1 MVIARRRTRRSA
13 GIVGALLLAVT
24 AFGGC
29 ADPAE
34 NANPAAPKLT
44 EIRVATLPLGSTLP
58 VHAAKSKGIFERNG
72 LRVRLTEG
80 QDPGLF
86 TAGLAKGQYDI
97 AMSVPT
103 IVLVA
108 AERGLDIQIVS
119 RMQKSSPENPGG
131 GWFTKDRSID
141 SLAKLKGKKI
151 GVPALTGVITDS
163 LVYLL
168 QKSGVDRDEVKFVQM
183 PFAAMGD
190 QLKAGRV
197 DAVVA
202 GIPFSNKLA
211 ASGFRRHGDVVA
223 AAVTE
228 ASDGRIDNGMTA
240 LFASSSKFAR
250 ENPDTIRAW
259 RKSLN
264 EAIDYLGSHEA
275 DARQMLQSWLKMPP
289 KVAQSAPLPGWQ
301 VEITPQDLE
310 PYVTISKAVGTI
322 KSEPDVNKLVW
333 QDGP

>member
-1 MVIARRRTRRSA
+1 M
-13 GIVGALLLAVT
+13 
-24 AFGGC
+24 
-29 ADPAE
+29 
-34 NANPAAPKLT
+34 
-44 EIRVATLPLGSTLP
+44 LPLGSTLP
-58 VHAAKSKGIFERNG
+58 VHAAISKGIFERNG
-72 LRVRLTEG
+72 LRVELTEG
-80 QDPGLF
+80 QDPALF
-86 TAGLAKGQYDI
+86 TAGLAKGQYDL

-108 AERGLDIQIVS
+108 AERGLDVQVVS
-119 RMQKSSPENPGG
+119 RMQRSTPENPGG

-141 SLAKLKGKKI
+141 TFAKLKGKKI

-168 QKSGVDRDEVKFVQM
+168 KKNGVDRDEVKFVQM
-183 PFAAMGD
+183 PFATMGD

-202 GIPFSNKLA
+202 GIPFSHKLA

-223 AAVTE
+223 AAVKD
-228 ASDGRIDNGMTA
+228 ASGGRVNSGMTA
-240 LFASSSKFAR
+240 LFVSSSKFAR

-264 EAIDYLGSHEA
+264 EAIDYLQSHEA
-275 DARQMLQSWLKMPP
+275 EARRMLQTWLKMPP
-289 KVAQSAPLPGWQ
+289 AVAESAPLPSWQ
-301 VEITPQDLE
+301 VEITPQDLQ

>member
-1 MVIARRRTRRSA
+1 MS
-13 GIVGALLLAVT
+13 ALLLAAAVV
-24 AFGGC
+24 GGC

-34 NANPAAPKLT
+34 NANPAGSKLT
-44 EIRVATLPLGSTLP
+44 EIRVAMLPLGSTLP
-58 VHAAKSKGIFERNG
+58 VHAAMSKGIFERNG
-72 LRVRLTEG
+72 LRVELTEG
-80 QDPGLF
+80 QDPALF
-86 TAGLAKGQYDI
+86 TAGLAKGQYDF

-108 AERGLDIQIVS
+108 AERGLDVQVVS
-119 RMQKSSPENPGG
+119 RMQRSTPENPGG

-141 SLAKLKGKKI
+141 SIAKLKGKKI

-168 QKSGVDRDEVKFVQM
+168 QKNGVDRDEVKFVQM
-183 PFAAMGD
+183 PFATMGD

-228 ASDGRIDNGMTA
+228 ASGGRVTSGMTA
-240 LFASSSKFAR
+240 LFVASSKFAR

-264 EAIDYLGSHEA
+264 EAIDYLESHEA
-275 DARQMLQSWLKMPP
+275 EARKMLQTWLKMPP
-289 KVAQSAPLPGWQ
+289 AVAQSAPLPGWQ
-301 VEITPQDLE
+301 VEITPQDLQ